1 MYVVHDMMY
10 DISQK
15 NSGVVESRTMI
26 NTAYMYIYIYA
37 CLSIQSK
44 EKESSIT
51 ALQCSSSRYEFYIV
65 RYDEKQRNV
74 K

>member
-10 DISQK
+10 DISPK

-26 NTAYMYIYIYA
+26 NTAYMYIYA

-51 ALQCSSSRYEFYIV
+51 ALQCSSSRYEFYIL